1 MIVDRGPPPAQ
12 AELGRGTPIV
22 GDRALLGIR
31 VSPPFAPVPAFIDTG
46 TSLVDKGNVD
56 GYLSD
61 A

>member
-1 MIVDRGPPPAQ
+1 
-12 AELGRGTPIV
+12 
-22 GDRALLGIR
+22 